1 MNATDA
7 APAAASSSGRPW
19 RRLSDWLFNR
29 RGREPAPVRLTQ
41 RRIFLL
47 PTRYGLFFA
56 LVLLVMLGGSINYA
70 LSLGFVLTF
79 LLASMA
85 VVSMVHAFRNLVG
98 LEVSITPAG
107 RAFAGDIARFD
118 ATFVNPRRLPRYSV
132 AIAHPAGSVQSTDCP
147 GSGAGVC
154 TLRIP
159 APSRGRLFPGR
170 LTVFTRHP
178 LGLFYAWS
186 YVEPD
191 RAAVVYPRPEA
202 VAAPLPAGGAGEDGQ
217 RTGLADGQDD
227 FEGLR
232 RWKPGDAPQRIA
244 WKAVARG
251 QGLLTKRFVADAGA
265 RAWFDWNDTP
275 ASLGEEGRL
284 SRLARWVIDADA
296 AGMTFGLR
304 LPGRVLAPASGEAQR
319 EAALEALALH
329 GSHR

>member
-47 PTRYGLFFA
+47 PTRHGLFFA

-85 VVSMVHAFRNLVG
+85 VVSIVHAFRNLAG
-98 LEVSITPAG
+98 LEVSVAPAG
-107 RAFAGDIARFD
+107 RAFAGETMRFD

-132 AIAHPAGSVQSTDCP
+132 GIAHPAGPAQSTDCP
-147 GSGAGVC
+147 GLGTGVC
-154 TLRIP
+154 MLRIP
-159 APSRGRLFPGR
+159 APARGRLFPGR

-191 RAAVVYPRPEA
+191 HAAVIYPRPEA
-202 VAAPLPAGGAGEDGQ
+202 VAVAPSGGGEGDGQ
-217 RTGLADGQDD
+217 HAALPDGQDD
-227 FEGLR
+227 FAGLR
-232 RWKPGDAPQRIA
+232 RWHQGDSPQRIA

-251 QGLLTKRFVADAGA
+251 QGLLTKQFVAEAGA
-265 RAWFDWNDTP
+265 ITWFDWNDTP
-275 ASLGEEGRL
+275 VSLGDEGRL

-296 AGMTFGLR
+296 AGAAFGLR
-304 LPGRVLAPASGEAQR
+304 LPGQVLAPASGEAQR
-319 EAALEALALH
+319 DAALEALALH
-329 GSHR
+329 GSPR